1 MKDNSITIRIDTDTK
16 TKLEQIA
23 KADERSVSSLISK
36 IIKDYLN
43 KIPGGETPPTPQ

>member
-16 TKLEQIA
+16 MKLEQIA

-43 KIPGGETPPTPQ
+43 TIPDGETSSTPR

>member
-16 TKLEQIA
+16 MKLEQIA

-43 KIPGGETPPTPQ
+43 KVSSEEAPPTLQ

>member
-16 TKLEQIA
+16 MKLEQIA

-43 KIPGGETPPTPQ
+43 KISSGEDSPTLQ